1 MGLRDQRSKTEKGF
15 WRPSQRICEARN
27 RQPRTEA
34 GGGEPGARGGGMSRR
49 ESETTRK
56 RGGALRVPRAR
67 SLTPSPW
74 GALSQQGC
82 PVRKRTQVLNEFI
95 HEKTRGPSYWLQAPE
110 ALVGIAVRAGAP
122 PGRGLV
128 GGAGSSPGTEEQTQA
143 AVGTEGRSS
152 LPACPALPRGPAPPL
167 GLKCSWEEWGEG
179 TRQLES
185 PSEHSHPTSPRP
197 SSSSFLEAH
206 PESIPPRSLLGTSG

>member
-1 MGLRDQRSKTEKGF
+1 MYA
-15 WRPSQRICEARN
+15 RPETAKD
-27 RQPRTEA
+27 
-34 GGGEPGARGGGMSRR
+34 GGRRWGARSRR
-49 ESETTRK
+49 GAHHGGKVRATRM
-56 RGGALRVPRAR
+56 RGGVLRAPCAC
-67 SLTPSPW
+67 SLTPAPW

-128 GGAGSSPGTEEQTQA
+128 GLA
-143 AVGTEGRSS
+143 AALGQKSRRRQLWVLRGV
-152 LPACPALPRGPAPPL
+152 LPCPPAQHPPRGPAPPL
-167 GLKCSWEEWGEG
+167 GLKCGCEEWGEG
-179 TRQLES
+179 TRQLQS
-185 PSEHSHPTSPRP
+185 HSEHSRPTRPHP

-206 PESIPPRSLLGTSG
+206 PESIPPRSLLGTSE